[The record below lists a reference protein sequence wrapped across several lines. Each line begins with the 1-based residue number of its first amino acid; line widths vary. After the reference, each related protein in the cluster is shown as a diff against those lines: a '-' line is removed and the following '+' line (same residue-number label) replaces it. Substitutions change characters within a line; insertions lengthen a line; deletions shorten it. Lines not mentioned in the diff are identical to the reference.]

1 MGIRDVQ
8 FFMCTVSQTFIII
21 IIVKGEIQMIHPKV
35 IFASIRPFS
44 LTASVIPVL
53 FGTILALQWTS
64 INWTTFLLTL
74 LGALFLQCGT
84 NLVNDYFDHVKGA
97 DIPGSLSPSGVID
110 RKEMTPRQVYITGL
124 IFFSLSIIIGLIL
137 TAITGPVVLYFGIP
151 SLLVGYFYTA
161 TRYALAYNGLGEI
174 ASGSTLGILAV
185 VGSFYT
191 QTLNLNAEVFL
202 AAIPNAMLVMAIL
215 HANNLRDFDT
225 DKQIGKTT
233 IAGLI
238 GRKASRIEYYVL
250 MLGTYVSLIA
260 LVLLNILPVWS
271 LIAAI
276 TLPIALKGL
285 KIAVSTWEA
294 KQLNKALGLTAM
306 LHMAF
311 GILLCVGTL
320 TGILL

>member
-1 MGIRDVQ
+1 
-8 FFMCTVSQTFIII
+8 
-21 IIVKGEIQMIHPKV
+21 MIHPKV
-35 IFASIRPFS
+35 IYASVRPIS
-44 LTASVIPVL
+44 LTASIIPVL
-53 FGTILALQWTS
+53 FGTILALQWTN
-64 INWTTFLLTL
+64 IHWTAFILTL

-110 RKEMTPRQVYITGL
+110 RKEMTPRQVYVTGL
-124 IFFSLSIIIGLIL
+124 IFFSLSIIVGLIL
-137 TAITGPVVLYFGIP
+137 TALTGPVVLFIGIP

-161 TRYALAYNGLGEI
+161 TRYALAYNGLGEV

-191 QTLNLNAEVFL
+191 QTLSINNEIFL
-202 AAIPNAMLVMAIL
+202 AAIPNALLVMAIL

-233 IAGLI
+233 VAGLI
-238 GRKASRIEYYVL
+238 GRKASRVEFYIL
-250 MLGTYVSLIA
+250 MIGTYMSLTA
-260 LVLLNILPVWS
+260 LVLLNILPAWS

-276 TLPIALKGL
+276 TLPLAIKGL
-285 KIAVSTWEA
+285 KIAVSTWDA
-294 KQLNKALGLTAM
+294 KQLNQVLGLTAL
-306 LHMAF
+306 LHLSF
-311 GILLCVGTL
+311 GVLLCIGTL

>member
-1 MGIRDVQ
+1 
-8 FFMCTVSQTFIII
+8 
-21 IIVKGEIQMIHPKV
+21 MIHPKV
-35 IFASIRPFS
+35 IYASVRPIS
-44 LTASVIPVL
+44 LTASIIPVL
-53 FGTILALQWTS
+53 FGTILALQWTN
-64 INWTTFLLTL
+64 IHWTAFILTL

-110 RKEMTPRQVYITGL
+110 RKEMTPRQVYVTGL
-124 IFFSLSIIIGLIL
+124 IFFSLSIIVGLIL
-137 TAITGPVVLYFGIP
+137 TALTGPVVLFIGIP

-161 TRYALAYNGLGEI
+161 TRYALAYNGLGEV

-191 QTLNLNAEVFL
+191 QTLSINNEIFL
-202 AAIPNAMLVMAIL
+202 AAIPNALLVMAIL
-215 HANNLRDFDT
+215 HANNLRDFET

-233 IAGLI
+233 VAGLI
-238 GRKASRIEYYVL
+238 GRKASRVEFYIL
-250 MLGTYVSLIA
+250 MIGTYVSLTA
-260 LVLLNILPVWS
+260 LVLLNILPSWS

-276 TLPIALKGL
+276 TLPLAIKGL

-294 KQLNKALGLTAM
+294 KQLNQVLGLTAL
-306 LHMAF
+306 LHLSF
-311 GILLCVGTL
+311 GVLLCIGTL

>member
-1 MGIRDVQ
+1 
-8 FFMCTVSQTFIII
+8 MCTLSQTFIII
-21 IIVKGEIQMIHPKV
+21 IIVKGETQMIHPKV
-35 IFASIRPFS
+35 IFASTRPFS
-44 LTASVIPVL
+44 LTASVIPVI
-53 FGTILALQWTS
+53 FGTILAFQWTS

-74 LGALFLQCGT
+74 FGAVFLQCGT

-97 DIPGSLSPSGVID
+97 DIPGSLSPSGVIE

-124 IFFSLSIIIGLIL
+124 IFFSLSIILGLIL
-137 TAITGPVVLYFGIP
+137 TALTGPVVLYIGIP

-161 TRYALAYNGLGEI
+161 TRYALAYNGLGEV

-191 QTLNLNAEVFL
+191 QTLNLNLEVFL
-202 AAIPNAMLVMAIL
+202 AAIPNALLVMAIL

-238 GRKASRIEYYVL
+238 GRKASRIEYYIL

-260 LVLLNILPVWS
+260 LVLLNILPAWS

-285 KIAVSTWEA
+285 QIAISTWEA

-311 GILLCVGTL
+311 GILLCIGTL

>member
-1 MGIRDVQ
+1 
-8 FFMCTVSQTFIII
+8 
-21 IIVKGEIQMIHPKV
+21 
-35 IFASIRPFS
+35 
-44 LTASVIPVL
+44 
-53 FGTILALQWTS
+53 LQWTS
-64 INWTTFLLTL
+64 INWTTFLLTII
-74 LGALFLQCGT
+74 GAVFLQCGT
-84 NLVNDYFDHVKGA
+84 NLVNDYFDHIKGA

-110 RKEMTPRQVYITGL
+110 RGEMTPRQVYVTGM
-124 IFFSLSIIIGLIL
+124 IFFALSIIAGLIL
-137 TAITGPVVLYFGIP
+137 TAITGPVVLYIGIP

-191 QTLNLNAEVFL
+191 QTLNLNTEIFL
-202 AAIPNAMLVMAIL
+202 AAIPNALLIMAIL

-233 IAGLI
+233 VAGII
-238 GRKASRIEYYVL
+238 GRKASRVEYYIL
-250 MLGTYVSLIA
+250 MLGAYVSLIT
-260 LVLLNILPVWS
+260 LILLHILPVWS
-271 LIAAI
+271 LLAAI

-294 KQLNKALGLTAM
+294 KQLNVALGLTAM
-306 LHMAF
+306 LHLAF
-311 GILLCVGTL
+311 GILLCAGTL

>member
-1 MGIRDVQ
+1 
-8 FFMCTVSQTFIII
+8 
-21 IIVKGEIQMIHPKV
+21 MIHPKV
-35 IFASIRPFS
+35 IYASVRPIS
-44 LTASVIPVL
+44 LTASIIPVV
-53 FGTILALQWTS
+53 FGTILALQWTN
-64 INWTTFLLTL
+64 IHWTAFILTL

-124 IFFSLSIIIGLIL
+124 IFFSLSIIVGLIL
-137 TAITGPVVLYFGIP
+137 TALTGPVVLFIGIP

-161 TRYALAYNGLGEI
+161 TRYALAYNGLGEV

-191 QTLNLNAEVFL
+191 QTLSINNEIFL
-202 AAIPNAMLVMAIL
+202 AAIPNALLVMAIL

-233 IAGLI
+233 VAGLI
-238 GRKASRIEYYVL
+238 GRKASRVEFYIL
-250 MLGTYVSLIA
+250 MIGTYVSLTA
-260 LVLLNILPVWS
+260 LVLLNILPSWS

-276 TLPIALKGL
+276 TLPLAIKGL

-294 KQLNKALGLTAM
+294 KQLNQVLGLTAL
-306 LHMAF
+306 LHLSF
-311 GILLCVGTL
+311 GALLCIGTL

>member
-1 MGIRDVQ
+1 MV
-8 FFMCTVSQTFIII
+8 
-21 IIVKGEIQMIHPKV
+21 HPKV
-35 IFASIRPFS
+35 IFASTRPIS
-44 LTASVIPVL
+44 LTASVIPVI

-64 INWTTFLLTL
+64 INWLTFILTL
-74 LGALFLQCGT
+74 LGAIFLQCGT

-110 RKEMTPRQVYITGL
+110 RKEMTPKQVYMTGL
-124 IFFSLSIIIGLIL
+124 IFFALSIIIGIIL
-137 TAITGPVVLYFGIP
+137 TALTGPIVLVFGIP

-161 TRYALAYNGLGEI
+161 TRYALAYNGLGEV

-185 VGSFYT
+185 AGSFYT
-191 QTLNLNAEVFL
+191 QTLTLNSEIFL
-202 AAIPNAMLVMAIL
+202 AAIPNALLVMAIL

-233 IAGLI
+233 VAGLI
-238 GRKASRIEYYVL
+238 GRRASRVEYYIL
-250 MLGTYVSLIA
+250 MLGTFISLIG
-260 LVLLNILPVWS
+260 LVLLSVLPVWS
-271 LIAAI
+271 LLAAI

-285 KIAVSTWEA
+285 KIAVSTWDA
-294 KQLNKALGLTAM
+294 KKLNTALGLTAL

-311 GILLCVGTL
+311 GILLCIGTL

>member
-1 MGIRDVQ
+1 
-8 FFMCTVSQTFIII
+8 
-21 IIVKGEIQMIHPKV
+21 MIHPK
-35 IFASIRPFS
+35 ILIASTRPIS

-53 FGTILALQWTS
+53 FGTILALQWTG
-64 INWTTFLLTL
+64 INWITFLLTL
-74 LGALFLQCGT
+74 AGALFLQCGT
-84 NLVNDYFDHVKGA
+84 NLINDYFDHVKGA
-97 DIPGSLSPSGVID
+97 DTAGSLSPSGVID

-124 IFFSLSIIIGLIL
+124 IFFALSIMIGLIL
-137 TAITGPVVLYFGIP
+137 TALTGPMVLLLGIP
-151 SLLVGYFYTA
+151 SLFVGYFYTA
-161 TRYALAYNGLGEI
+161 TRYALAYNGLGEV

-185 VGSFYT
+185 VGAFYT
-191 QTLNLNAEVFL
+191 QTLNLNAEIFL
-202 AAIPNAMLVMAIL
+202 AAIPNALLVMSIL

-233 IAGLI
+233 VAGLI
-238 GRKASRIEYYVL
+238 GRKASRIEYYIL
-250 MLGTYVSLIA
+250 MLGTYVSLFA
-260 LVLLNILPVWS
+260 LVLMDILPVWS

-294 KQLNKALGLTAM
+294 KQLNKVLGLTAL

-311 GILLCVGTL
+311 GILLCIGTL

>member
-1 MGIRDVQ
+1 ML
-8 FFMCTVSQTFIII
+8 
-21 IIVKGEIQMIHPKV
+21 HPKV
-35 IFASIRPFS
+35 IYASVRPIS
-44 LTASVIPVL
+44 LTASIIPVL
-53 FGTILALQWTS
+53 FGTILALQWTN
-64 INWTTFLLTL
+64 IHWTAFILTL

-110 RKEMTPRQVYITGL
+110 RKEMTPRQVYATGL

-137 TAITGPVVLYFGIP
+137 TALTGPVVLFIGIP

-161 TRYALAYNGLGEI
+161 TRYALAYNGLGEV

-191 QTLNLNAEVFL
+191 QTLSINTEIFL
-202 AAIPNAMLVMAIL
+202 AAIPNALLVMAIL

-233 IAGLI
+233 VAGLI
-238 GRKASRIEYYVL
+238 GRKASRVEFSIL
-250 MLGTYVSLIA
+250 MIGTYVSLTA
-260 LVLLNILPVWS
+260 LVLLNILPAWS

-276 TLPIALKGL
+276 TLPVAIKGL
-285 KIAVSTWEA
+285 KITVSTWDA
-294 KQLNKALGLTAM
+294 KQLNQVLGLTAL
-306 LHMAF
+306 LHLSF
-311 GILLCVGTL
+311 GVLLCIGTL

>member
-1 MGIRDVQ
+1 ML
-8 FFMCTVSQTFIII
+8 
-21 IIVKGEIQMIHPKV
+21 HPKV
-35 IFASIRPFS
+35 IYASVRPIS
-44 LTASVIPVL
+44 LTASIIPVL
-53 FGTILALQWTS
+53 FGTILALQWTN
-64 INWTTFLLTL
+64 IHWTAFILTL

-110 RKEMTPRQVYITGL
+110 RKEMTPRQVYATGL

-137 TAITGPVVLYFGIP
+137 TALTGPVVLFIGIP

-161 TRYALAYNGLGEI
+161 TRYALAYNGLGEV

-191 QTLNLNAEVFL
+191 QTLSINTEIFL
-202 AAIPNAMLVMAIL
+202 AAIPNALLVMAIL

-233 IAGLI
+233 VAGLI
-238 GRKASRIEYYVL
+238 GRKASRVEFSIL
-250 MLGTYVSLIA
+250 MIGTYVSLTA
-260 LVLLNILPVWS
+260 LVLLNILPAWS

-276 TLPIALKGL
+276 TLPVAIKGL
-285 KIAVSTWEA
+285 KIAVSTWDA
-294 KQLNKALGLTAM
+294 KQLNQVLGLTAL
-306 LHMAF
+306 LHLSF
-311 GILLCVGTL
+311 GVLLCIGTL